1 MSEVYEE
8 NLARIKSQILEVR
21 KKFTIKKTQ
30 EAKPLVAPPVSITLD
45 TAAAGGG
52 DQQGGAGERSERK
65 GQRGTCWSVT
75 INNPSPGEERCD
87 MPGWTMT
94 GQFEVGKSGTR
105 HYQGCLKTPQVRWAA
120 VKKIYPRA
128 NISLARNEF
137 ALKEYVKKEDTR
149 ASAIVS
155 SGVMNI
161 FQFQDVIAGDWKE
174 EEWNSCLALYKNK
187 APDDVALIYVDG
199 LVRKRIR
206 DGQRGAEWIAMNPL
220 WRSVWK
226 NFYADIIARYASRP
240 SQSQQVHSELHITE
254 DTESRTPQAGEGDE
268 DFCEESVGDSRT

>member
-1 MSEVYEE
+1 MTS
-8 NLARIKSQILEVR
+8 R
-21 KKFTIKKTQ
+21 
-30 EAKPLVAPPVSITLD
+30 
-45 TAAAGGG
+45 
-52 DQQGGAGERSERK
+52 GGAGERSERK

-174 EEWNSCLALYKNK
+174 EEWNSCLAMYKSK
-187 APDDVALIYVDG
+187 SPDDVALIYVDG

-268 DFCEESVGDSRT
+268 YFCEESVGDSRT